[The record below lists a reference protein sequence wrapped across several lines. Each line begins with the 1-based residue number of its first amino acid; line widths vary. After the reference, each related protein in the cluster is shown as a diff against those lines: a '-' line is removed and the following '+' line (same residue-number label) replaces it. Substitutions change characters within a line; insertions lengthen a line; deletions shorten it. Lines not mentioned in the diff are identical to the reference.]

1 MEGGEPPY
9 SARAVAAMSL
19 ETDAGRASVEQVCRV
34 FGLSRSA
41 YYAAQRPSGAP
52 DGGDA
57 AVVETAR
64 EGEIPAKVVPLRR
77 GRRPGV
83 SAEALRAAIQE
94 VVKAHLAWG
103 VRKVWATLRRSPRG
117 MRVGHRRVWA
127 HMKAMG
133 LCLTANRAR
142 PEEPESRTVMVQ
154 EPNRRWGTDM
164 TTVYTAEDGWVAV
177 SVLID
182 SGCRTV
188 LALGV
193 TKSQESWALLSP
205 VRAALLGQ
213 FGTVENVPDG
223 LELRTDHGPQYT
235 GQDCADLC
243 REWGLDHTL
252 AAVGRPTGNAGTERV
267 IRTLKEECIWLRDW
281 KNRQEVEAAL
291 EAWRKSYN
299 HDRPHQSLAWQTP
312 VERRAE
318 RLGVSTDQV
327 ARELAAA

>member
-19 ETDAGRASVEQVCRV
+19 ETAAGKASVEQVCRV
-34 FGLSRSA
+34 LGLSRSG
-41 YYAAQRPSGAP
+41 YYAAQKPSGAP
-52 DGGDA
+52 DGGDET
-57 AVVETAR
+57 VVETAR
-64 EGEIPAKVVPLRR
+64 EGARPDNVVPLRR
-77 GRRPGV
+77 GRRPEV
-83 SAEALRAAIQE
+83 SAEALRAAIEE
-94 VVKAHLAWG
+94 VVKAHPAWG
-103 VRKVWATLRRSPRG
+103 VRKVWATLRRSPYG
-117 MRVGHRRVWA
+117 LRVGHRRVWA

-142 PEEPESRTVMVQ
+142 QEQPDQREVMVQ

-164 TTVYTAEDGWVAV
+164 TTVYTADEGLVAV
-177 SVLID
+177 SVVID
-182 SGCRTV
+182 YGCRSV

-193 TKSQESWALLSP
+193 TKSQESWALLAP

-213 FGTVENVPDG
+213 FGTVKNVPDG

-243 REWGLDHTL
+243 QEWGLNHTL

-281 KNRQEVEAAL
+281 KNRQELEAAL

-312 VERRAE
+312 VEWRAA
-318 RLGVSTDQV
+318 RLRVSTDQV
-327 ARELAAA
+327 AQDLAAA